1 MAETPDRRHFAGR
14 QTCNPLMIQSQSA
27 ARRWH
32 GPCHG
37 FPVQPEEIMA
47 TAIDT
52 FSARADSFAGSF
64 AQMNRHS
71 APFNVSTR
79 EPAAIEYWCRHF
91 NTTPERL
98 LDAVKRVGSNPDI
111 IRLELRVR

>member
-1 MAETPDRRHFAGR
+1 
-14 QTCNPLMIQSQSA
+14 
-27 ARRWH
+27 
-32 GPCHG
+32 
-37 FPVQPEEIMA
+37 MA
-47 TAIDT
+47 TATDR
-52 FSARADSFAGSF
+52 FAVRPDRFAASFYSAS
-64 AQMNRHS
+64 RHC

-111 IRLELRVR
+111 IRLALRAR